1 LKLISCIIIKNV
13 YIYQMPDER
22 ELIEGIIRNDEKSCE
37 KLLNL
42 YKGRIFSYILRLIK
56 NYDDAEELTFETFI
70 KFFKSVNSYDP
81 SRSLSS
87 WLFTIAHNLVI
98 DFLRKNKIE
107 YEYIDE
113 MQSTQIDFFDKIE
126 KEKKLKAI
134 ERALEELAP
143 LDKEIVILFHKEELS
158 YQEISDI
165 LKIPVTT
172 IKTRLH
178 RARRK
183 LRAIVTGYLNSS
195 KL

>member
-1 LKLISCIIIKNV
+1 
-13 YIYQMPDER
+13 MPDER

-183 LRAIVTGYLNSS
+183 LREIVTGYLNSS